1 MSTVTDPAVVTP
13 PTTLDGIVEKARAL
27 ADERAQLNAIV
38 EELQKG
44 IEALKANRMGD
55 LRTAIE
61 SATAA
66 WAALEADIQANPLL
80 FVKPR
85 TVRAHGIKF
94 GLEKGKGAIAIADE
108 ANTVRLIKKHF
119 PDQAEVL
126 IATVETP
133 VKDALA
139 QLPAADLKRIGAEL
153 KDAGDRV
160 VIRPSDGEVEKMVR
174 SLIKASIDES
184 GEEKAA

>member
-1 MSTVTDPAVVTP
+1 MTTP
-13 PTTLDGIVEKARAL
+13 PPLTIDAL
-27 ADERAQLNAIV
+27 LERAKLLSEQRAKLNEIV
-38 EELQKG
+38 GELQKG
-44 IEALKANRMGD
+44 IEALKADRMSE

-61 SATAA
+61 SATNA
-66 WAALEADIQANPLL
+66 WTALEADIQAHPEL

-94 GLEKGKGAIAIADE
+94 GLEKGKGALEIADP
-108 ANTVRLIKKHF
+108 ANTVRLIRKHL
-119 PDQAEVL
+119 PDQADVL

-139 QLPAADLKRIGAEL
+139 QLPATELKRIGAEL

-160 VIRPSDGEVEKMVR
+160 VIRPADGEMDKLVR
-174 SLIKASIDES
+174 ALIKAAVDES
-184 GEEKAA
+184 EEQGS